1 MNQTFEELMRTAD
14 PARDVGPLPPA
25 RRAAVLEAATTARPV
40 PIRPGR
46 RPLRWVAA
54 AAALAF
60 VGGAAALQFRG
71 TPAAEARADEVLE
84 TAAINATDP
93 AVTPGQYWAVTTST
107 TGVMGVCETESNED
121 CYNGYVYRST
131 RTDYIEVT
139 GSLPSWHVDGEIEVV
154 EVLDERAANPLHPD
168 PNVWTTNLA
177 PNDFPGGWQQ
187 TSPAWLAALPRD
199 HELLRER
206 LYAESAQGNDKSAFT
221 YATDLLRSGLV
232 PADLRASLF
241 EVIASIPGTIV
252 TEEVATV
259 DSREGVAIGRIEDG
273 EVKSEIIIDPEV
285 GQVIAERGYSEDP
298 VVRQWDLGTTYDR
311 RLVDSIPQEVSEIA
325 VRQVC
330 TPPTS
335 DNATTC
341 EVE

>member
-1 MNQTFEELMRTAD
+1 M
-14 PARDVGPLPPA
+14 
-25 RRAAVLEAATTARPV
+25 
-40 PIRPGR
+40 
-46 RPLRWVAA
+46 
-54 AAALAF
+54 
-60 VGGAAALQFRG
+60 
-71 TPAAEARADEVLE
+71 
-84 TAAINATDP
+84 
-93 AVTPGQYWAVTTST
+93 
-107 TGVMGVCETESNED
+107 
-121 CYNGYVYRST
+121 
-131 RTDYIEVT
+131 
-139 GSLPSWHVDGEIEVV
+139 
-154 EVLDERAANPLHPD
+154 
-168 PNVWTTNLA
+168 
-177 PNDFPGGWQQ
+177 
-187 TSPAWLAALPRD
+187 
-199 HELLRER
+199 
-206 LYAESAQGNDKSAFT
+206 
-221 YATDLLRSGLV
+221 
-232 PADLRASLF
+232 
-241 EVIASIPGTIV
+241 IASIPGTIV